1 LDVAVATA
9 PARRKRRWN
18 PVLEWVVVIVV
29 ALGAAFVVRSFVFQQ
44 YVINGPSM
52 RPTLQPGDRV
62 LLNKLSYRAH
72 DVNRGDVVVFDR
84 VQGTRHDDL
93 IKRVIALEG
102 ETIRI
107 ENCAVFID
115 GEELVE
121 PYLADEVQ
129 AGRCGATS
137 MAPLTVPDGQVF
149 VMGDNRPESSDSRA
163 FGPIDVDEIRGRAF
177 VVLWPAGNMRWL

>member
-1 LDVAVATA
+1 MAVATA
-9 PARRKRRWN
+9 PARRRRRWN
-18 PVLEWVVVIVV
+18 PIVEWVVVIAV
-29 ALGAAFVVRSFVFQQ
+29 ALGAAFVVRTFVFQQ
-44 YVINGPSM
+44 YVIDGPSM

-115 GEELVE
+115 GEELAE
-121 PYLADEVQ
+121 PYLADDVR
-129 AGRCGATS
+129 AGRCGTSS

-149 VMGDNRPESSDSRA
+149 VLGDNRPESSDSRA
-163 FGPIDVDEIRGRAF
+163 FGPIDTDKIRGRAF
-177 VVLWPAGNMRWL
+177 VVLWPAGSWSWL

>member
-1 LDVAVATA
+1 VAVAATA

-18 PVLEWVVVIVV
+18 PVVEWIVVIVV
-29 ALGAAFVVRSFVFQQ
+29 ALSAAFIVRTFVFQQ

-72 DVNRGDVVVFDR
+72 DVRRGDVVVFDR
-84 VQGTRHDDL
+84 VQETRHDDL
-93 IKRVIALEG
+93 IKRVIGLEG

-107 ENCAVFID
+107 ENCTVFID

-121 PYLADEVQ
+121 PYLADDVQ
-129 AGRCGATS
+129 AGRCGTSS
-137 MAPLTVPDGQVF
+137 MASLTVPDDHVF
-149 VMGDNRPESSDSRA
+149 VLGDNRPESSDSRS

-177 VVLWPAGNMRWL
+177 VVLWPAGNWRWL